1 MKPIAIL
8 GIVLLLAGLA
18 GLFRQSHWI
27 YRDKANREGRSDQ
40 LDFDENHS
48 IWIPTAAAIAAMV
61 AGAGLIAVGRK

>member
-18 GLFRQSHWI
+18 GLFVSHI
-27 YRDKANREGRSDQ
+27 GYTDTKPIVKAGPIE
-40 LDFDENHS
+40 LDSQENHT